1 MLKTSKLI
9 ANTSIFVF
17 AGLIALVTTS
27 CGTSKVAQCTSLV
40 EIVKD
45 VEKTAI
51 DLLDSPS
58 DNNSDD
64 KAQGFSNMGIKLQ
77 SFQRTLQALDIQ
89 DEKLKGFQSRLAT
102 LYGKYQKLSGQMA
115 QAIRAK
121 DNQSFNKYMAEIKAA
136 DIKEKALLKESGEY
150 CDAP

>member
-1 MLKTSKLI
+1 MLKTSKLVT
-9 ANTSIFVF
+9 NTSIFVF

-51 DLLDSPS
+51 NLLDSPS

-77 SFQRTLQALDIQ
+77 SFQTTLQALDIQ
-89 DEKLKGFQSRLAT
+89 E
-102 LYGKYQKLSGQMA
+102 
-115 QAIRAK
+115 
-121 DNQSFNKYMAEIKAA
+121 
-136 DIKEKALLKESGEY
+136 ALLHESNLVIEHT
-150 CDAP
+150 